1 MAKKTKLKLKSEFA
15 TREKI
20 EQTTALL
27 NVLPDPDE
35 ILEAN
40 NYDYSIYRNL
50 LSDPQVNAAI
60 LQRKQQVEQM
70 DYEIDHDPN
79 YDRREEAKEIFKL
92 LPVKKM
98 INEMLDAVLF
108 GYSVME
114 IIWDVQNGKII
125 PVDVSGKPPEWF
137 MFNKNNE
144 LVMRKFQNGNYIYEE
159 GEKLPDFKFVLCQNQ
174 PTYQNPY
181 GAKALQKCYWPVTFK
196 RTVLEKWQT
205 MVERY
210 GMPFLIG
217 YYPSA
222 ATETEKKQLLDD
234 LYYMIENNVT
244 VINENYIDKFKLF
257 ESPKYEIGQ
266 LFEFLVK
273 FHNNEISKAILSV
286 TLTVESGQSGS
297 YKLGEIHQNMLE
309 YIGLADKKLV
319 EDGMN
324 TILKYWHYLNYGDW
338 TGPTFQLKKKESMIV
353 ESAERDERLSK
364 MGVRFSK
371 KYYQKRYNLETD
383 DFDLEYQEDKDELH
397 S

>member
-79 YDRREEAKEIFKL
+79 YERRDEAKEFFKL

-108 GYSVME
+108 GYSVLE
-114 IIWDVQNGKII
+114 IIWDLQNGKII
-125 PVDVSGKPPEWF
+125 PVDVVGKPQEWF
-137 MFNKNNE
+137 MFSKDNE
-144 LVMRKFQNGNYIYEE
+144 LVMRRFKNGSYLYEE

-181 GAKALQKCYWPVTFK
+181 GSKALQKCYWPVTFK
-196 RTVLEKWQT
+196 RSVLEKWQT

-222 ATETEKKQLLDD
+222 ATEAEKQQLLDD

-257 ESPKYEIGQ
+257 ETPKYEIGQ
-266 LFEFLVK
+266 IFEFLIK

-286 TLTVESGQSGS
+286 TLTVEGGQSGS

-319 EDGMN
+319 ENGMN
-324 TILKYWHYLNYGDW
+324 AILKYWHYLNYADW

-364 MGVRFSK
+364 MGVRFAE

-383 DFDLEYQEDKDELH
+383 DFSLNYKEGEVDK
-397 S
+397 

>member
-35 ILEAN
+35 VLEAN

-79 YDRREEAKEIFKL
+79 YDRREEAKEFFKL
-92 LPVKKM
+92 LPVKRM
-98 INEMLDAVLF
+98 INEMLDAILF
-108 GYSVME
+108 GYSVLE
-114 IIWDVQNGKII
+114 IIWDIQNGKII
-125 PVDVSGKPPEWF
+125 PVDISGKPQEWF

-144 LVMRKFQNGNYIYEE
+144 IVMRKFQNGNYIYEE
-159 GEKLPDFKFVLCQNQ
+159 GEKLPNFKFVLCQNQ

-181 GAKALQKCYWPVTFK
+181 GVKALQKCYWPVTFK

-217 YYPSA
+217 YYPST
-222 ATETEKKQLLDD
+222 ATETEKQQLLDD

-244 VINENYIDKFKLF
+244 VINENYIDKLKLF
-257 ESPKYEIGQ
+257 ESTKYEIGQ
-266 LFEFLVK
+266 LFESLVK
-273 FHNNEISKAILSV
+273 FHNSEISKAILSV

-297 YKLGEIHQNMLE
+297 YKLGEIHQNM
-309 YIGLADKKLV
+309 
-319 EDGMN
+319 
-324 TILKYWHYLNYGDW
+324 
-338 TGPTFQLKKKESMIV
+338 
-353 ESAERDERLSK
+353 
-364 MGVRFSK
+364 
-371 KYYQKRYNLETD
+371 
-383 DFDLEYQEDKDELH
+383 
-397 S
+397 